1 MLDPSREYL
10 TPTGRLVRIIKP
22 LKGRS
27 DIDGF
32 DRVRVQYVGGG
43 IRQQCTLQ
51 PKDLRPAPRLS
62 VTVANQYCLDFA

>member
-10 TPTGRLVRIIKP
+10 TESGKRCRIIKV

-32 DRVRVQYVGGG
+32 DRVRVQYIGGG
-43 IRQQCTLQ
+43 RRQQCTLQ
-51 PKDLRPAPRLS
+51 PKHLRPLPPLS
-62 VTVANQYCLDFA
+62 LTVPNQYCLDFA